1 MAPSGAHWT
10 HVQFPKAP
18 GLPESPAPMQAGRIR
33 VAILEDQ
40 QVFRESLESLF
51 ERSGLEVVS
60 RGSDVEG
67 FLAQVARAEPDV
79 ALIDLRLERAEGGE
93 PGDGLRAVELLRE
106 LHPHVRCLV
115 LSAYREPQE
124 MGRCFLAGAAGYLCK
139 LNVGTAE
146 LLEAVRR
153 VAQGEQVVPPEFLGA
168 APRPRPRPEPLARLT
183 PREREVLGYV
193 AAGADNLQIA
203 ASLGI
208 TERTVKAHISN
219 LYQKLG
225 VENRIQMAML
235 AAQYGVPRPPHL

>member
-1 MAPSGAHWT
+1 
-10 HVQFPKAP
+10 
-18 GLPESPAPMQAGRIR
+18 MQVGRIR

-51 ERSGLEVVS
+51 ERSGLEVVC

-67 FLAQVARAEPDV
+67 FMAQVARAEPDV

-93 PGDGLRAVELLRE
+93 PGDGVRAVELLRE

-115 LSAYREPQE
+115 LSASREPEE

-139 LNVGTAE
+139 FNVGTAE
-146 LLEAVRR
+146 LLEGVRR

-168 APRPRPRPEPLARLT
+168 APSPRPQPLARLT

-203 ASLGI
+203 ASLDI
-208 TERTVKAHISN
+208 TERTVKAHITN
-219 LYQKLG
+219 LYRKLG